1 MRRTMQRNSKLLAL
15 FTALVMTVF
24 VCLDTSF
31 AIGADAQTLLSA
43 DNIVEEMG
51 VGWNLGNSLDANGAG
66 SDIWS
71 HETHWGNPRVTEDL
85 IKTVKNKGFNTIRV
99 PVTWYEHITY
109 NNGAYTI
116 DPAWFARVKEVVD
129 YAYNN
134 GMYVILNIHHE
145 KWVNRSDLANSY
157 DAMSAELK
165 QVWKQI
171 AEYFAEYGQRLIFEG
186 MNEPRAEGTAEEW
199 NGCADCYNVINKL
212 NADFIN
218 TVRSVESDYRTT
230 RLLMVPGYAASSAS
244 SVFSSLDKSLFDDPY
259 VAASVHAYS
268 PYNFTM
274 NNNGDHSTFSSEYKT
289 SLDSIFADI
298 RSFFTQDDIPVV
310 IGEFSASNYGNL
322 SARVEW
328 AEYYMTLAKEMG
340 IPCVLWDN
348 NVEANNGG
356 EAHGYVNR
364 SNNTWYSASESV
376 VDKLIS
382 VRNDSSIVW
391 GSKRAYPLYS
401 HSSFS
406 DGTPVPVSN
415 YNINLS
421 ELNGFTSGKEIAVK
435 YDSDIPP
442 ALAAMSGSWQGWL
455 EIVPYDFAFFDTYK
469 IAYFLYDDIID
480 AWTKKWNGEQGDIGY
495 LKLTELVNYQDFPYI
510 DVRMLDKHDHKYG
523 SEWKSDETN
532 HWHECI
538 CGEKSDIAAHTKDS
552 GTVTKQATL
561 TENGTISYK
570 CTVCG
575 AKMADEIV
583 TTSIV
588 GAEVTADKVIVRYKT
603 SVSDDILTAEYAFD
617 DVTESLVDYMKS
629 ADIQLVISFVN
640 SFTSADNDGILTD
653 AQLKAIDIVL
663 EYDMNK

>member
-24 VCLDTSF
+24 VCLDASF
-31 AIGADAQTLLSA
+31 AIGANAQTLLSA
-43 DNIVEEMG
+43 DEIVEEMG
-51 VGWNLGNSLDANGAG
+51 IGWNLGNSLDANGAG
-66 SDIWS
+66 NDVWN
-71 HETHWGNPRVTEDL
+71 HETCWGNPRVTEDL

-109 NNGAYTI
+109 DNGAYTI

-145 KWVNRSDLANSY
+145 KWVNRSDFASSY

-171 AEYFAEYGQRLIFEG
+171 AEYFADYGQRLIFEG

-199 NGCADCYNVINKL
+199 NGCADCYNVVNKL

-218 TVRSVESDYRTT
+218 TVRSVESEYRTT
-230 RLLMVPGYAASSAS
+230 RLLMVPGYAASAYS
-244 SVFSSLDKSLFDDPY
+244 SIYSSLDKSFFDDPY

-268 PYNFTM
+268 PYDFTM
-274 NNNGDHSTFSSEYKT
+274 GDGDHSTFSSAYKA
-289 SLDSIFADI
+289 SLDGIFADI

-348 NVEANNGG
+348 NVESNGGG

-391 GSKRAYPLYS
+391 GSKRSYPLYS
-401 HSSFS
+401 HAAYSTGTAVTVGGDGNIYMS
-406 DGTPVPVSN
+406 DLG
-415 YNINLS
+415 
-421 ELNGFTSGKEIAVK
+421 GFTSGKELAIK
-435 YDSDIPP
+435 YQSEIPP
-442 ALAAMSGSWQGWL
+442 AIALMNSSWGGWTT
-455 EIVPYDFAFFDTYK
+455 ISPYDYSYSDSYT
-469 IAYFLYDDIID
+469 IAYFRYDDLIN
-480 AWTKKWNGEQGDIGY
+480 AWNSSANGDIY
-495 LKLTELVNYQDFPYI
+495 VLKLTNLVNYSSFDPIGIMILGAHEHQ
-510 DVRMLDKHDHKYG
+510 YG
-523 SEWKSDETN
+523 NEWKSDETN
-532 HWHECI
+532 HWHECT

-575 AKMADEIV
+575 ANMADEIV
-583 TTSIV
+583 TTTKV
-588 GAEVTADKVIVRYKT
+588 GAEVTVDKVIVKYKT
-603 SVSDDILTAEYAFD
+603 SLSDEILIAEYAFD
-617 DVTESLVDYMKS
+617 DVTESIVDYMKS

-640 SFTSADNDGILTD
+640 SFTAADNDGILTD

>member
-31 AIGADAQTLLSA
+31 AIGANAQTVLSA

-51 VGWNLGNSLDANGAG
+51 IGWNLGNSLDANGAG

-218 TVRSVESDYRTT
+218 TVRSVESEYRTT

-268 PYNFTM
+268 PYDFTM
-274 NNNGDHSTFSSEYKT
+274 NNSGDHSTFSSTYKT

-391 GSKRAYPLYS
+391 GSKRSYPLYS
-401 HSSFS
+401 HAGYSTGTAVTVGGDGNIYMS
-406 DGTPVPVSN
+406 DLGD
-415 YNINLS
+415 
-421 ELNGFTSGKEIAVK
+421 FTSGKELAIK
-435 YDSDIPP
+435 YQSSIPP
-442 ALAAMSGSWQGWL
+442 AIALMNSSWGGWTT
-455 EIVPYDFAFFDTYK
+455 ISPYDYSYIDSYT
-469 IAYFLYDDIID
+469 IAYFRYEDIIN
-480 AWTKKWNGEQGDIGY
+480 TWNSSANGDIY
-495 LKLTELVNYQDFPYI
+495 VLKLTELVNYQAFPYI
-510 DVRMLDKHDHKYG
+510 DIKILGKHDHKYD

-532 HWHECI
+532 HWHECT

-603 SVSDDILTAEYAFD
+603 SVSDDILTADYAFD
-617 DVTESLVDYMKS
+617 DVTESLVGYMKS

-640 SFTSADNDGILTD
+640 SFTAADNDGILTD

-663 EYDMNK
+663 EYDMYK

>member
-1 MRRTMQRNSKLLAL
+1 MRGTIKRNSKLLAL

-31 AIGADAQTLLSA
+31 AIGANAQTLLSA
-43 DNIVEEMG
+43 DDIVEEMG
-51 VGWNLGNSLDANGAG
+51 IGWNLGNSLDANGAG
-66 SDIWS
+66 SDILS
-71 HETHWGNPRVTEDL
+71 HETCWGNPRVTEDL
-85 IKTVKNKGFNTIRV
+85 IKTVQNKGFNTIRV

-109 NNGAYTI
+109 NNGEYTI

-171 AEYFAEYGQRLIFEG
+171 AEYFADYGQRLIFEG

-199 NGCADCYNVINKL
+199 NGCTDCYNVVNKL

-244 SVFSSLDKSLFDDPY
+244 SVYSSLDKSLFDDPY

-268 PYNFTM
+268 PYDFTM
-274 NNNGDHSTFSSEYKT
+274 GDGDHSTFSSAYKA
-289 SLDSIFADI
+289 SLDGIFADI
-298 RSFFTQDDIPVV
+298 RSFFTQNDIPVV

-364 SNNTWYSASESV
+364 SSNTWYSASESV

-391 GSKRAYPLYS
+391 GSKRSYPLYS
-401 HSSFS
+401 HADYSTGTAVTVGGDGNIYMS
-406 DGTPVPVSN
+406 DLGA
-415 YNINLS
+415 
-421 ELNGFTSGKEIAVK
+421 FTSGKELAIK
-435 YDSDIPP
+435 YQSSIPP
-442 ALAAMSGSWQGWL
+442 AIALMNNSWGGWTT
-455 EIVPYDFAFFDTYK
+455 ISPYDYSYSDSYT
-469 IAYFLYDDIID
+469 IAYFRYEDIIN
-480 AWTKKWNGEQGDIGY
+480 AWNSSANGDIY
-495 LKLTELVNYQDFPYI
+495 VLKLTNLVDYTTFNCSGVVILGGHEHQ
-510 DVRMLDKHDHKYG
+510 YG

-532 HWHECI
+532 HWHECS

-561 TENGTISYK
+561 AENGTISYK

-588 GAEVTADKVIVRYKT
+588 GAEVTADKVIVKYKT
-603 SVSDDILTAEYAFD
+603 SVSNDILTTEYAFD

-629 ADIQLVISFVN
+629 ADIRLVISFVN
-640 SFTSADNDGILTD
+640 SFTAADNDGILTD